1 MNKFNKGKFIG
12 VVAASLSAVS
22 LMGVGFATWVIGIRQ
37 TETNGNISIT
47 ADTVE
52 YKSLKIE
59 AAFEGNLKLGETTP
73 ITNHEY
79 FNTSKTVDGNL
90 TVKVNFTFTLG
101 KDFKS
106 ENFDF
111 NKIKFEIVTDEVGF
125 LNNKPAEEAVKLTQ
139 RPYTKNLTYFD
150 APAPV
155 GVTYNE
161 LEKATEE
168 TTGSTGE
175 STESI
180 TNKFKFSTNVS
191 FTWGSM
197 FGTLSPMNYY
207 ENEVKKVSDTD
218 KATFVENAYLEM
230 NAMQAKYNV
239 EGTSIKL
246 KMNLVNEVK

>member
-37 TETNGNISIT
+37 TETNGSVSIT

-59 AAFEGNLKLGETTP
+59 ASFEGSLKLGETTP

-79 FNTSKTVDGNL
+79 FNTSETVDGNL
-90 TVKVNFTFTLG
+90 TVNVNFTFTLG

-111 NKIKFEIVTDEVGF
+111 NKIKFEIVTDEAGF
-125 LNNKPAEEAVKLTQ
+125 LNNKPVAEAVKLTQ
-139 RPYTKNLTYFD
+139 RPYIKELTYFD
-150 APAPV
+150 APADV
-155 GVTYNE
+155 NVTYDE
-161 LEKATEE
+161 LKPV
-168 TTGSTGE
+168 TGE
-175 STESI
+175 TTESI
-180 TNKFKFSTNVS
+180 TKKFTFSKPVS

-197 FGTLSPMNYY
+197 FGTPALSPMNYY
-207 ENEVKKVSDTD
+207 ENEVKKEDVTD
-218 KATFVENAYLEM
+218 KATFVENACLEM
-230 NAMQAKYNV
+230 SAMQKKYSAK
-239 EGTSIKL
+239 GASIKL
-246 KMNLVNEVK
+246 KMNLVNA

>member
-37 TETNGNISIT
+37 TDTNGNISIT

-79 FNTSKTVDGNL
+79 FNTSETVDGKL

-111 NKIKFEIVTDEVGF
+111 NKIKFEIVTDEPGF

-139 RPYTKNLTYFD
+139 RPYTENLTYFD

-161 LEKATEE
+161 LKPV
-168 TTGSTGE
+168 TGE
-175 STESI
+175 TTESI
-180 TNKFKFSTNVS
+180 TKKFTFSKEVS

-197 FGTLSPMNYY
+197 FGTPALSPMNYY
-207 ENEVKKVSDTD
+207 ETEVTKEAVTD

-230 NAMQAKYNV
+230 SAMQAKYNV
-239 EGTSIKL
+239 ESASIKL
-246 KMNLVNEVK
+246 KMNLVNE

>member
-1 MNKFNKGKFIG
+1 MNKFNKGKLIG

-59 AAFEGNLKLGETTP
+59 AAFVGNLKLGETTS

-79 FNTSKTVDGNL
+79 FNTSETVDGNL

-111 NKIKFEIVTDEVGF
+111 NKIKFEIVTDEAKF
-125 LNNKPAEEAVKLTQ
+125 LNNKPVVEAVKLTQ
-139 RPYTKNLTYFD
+139 RPYTENLTYFD

-155 GVTYNE
+155 DVTYNE
-161 LEKATEE
+161 LKQV
-168 TTGSTGE
+168 TGE
-175 STESI
+175 TTESI
-180 TNKFKFSTNVS
+180 TNKFTFSKEVS

-197 FGTLSPMNYY
+197 FGDSDLSPMNYY
-207 ENEVKKVSDTD
+207 ETEVKKEADED
-218 KATFVENAYLEM
+218 KATFVENAFLEM
-230 NAMQAKYNV
+230 SAMQAKYNV
-239 EGTSIKL
+239 EGASIKL
-246 KMNLVNEVK
+246 KMNLVNE

>member
-1 MNKFNKGKFIG
+1 MNKFNKGKLIG

-79 FNTSKTVDGNL
+79 FNTSETVDGNL

-111 NKIKFEIVTDEVGF
+111 NKIKFEIVTDGAGF
-125 LNNKPAEEAVKLTQ
+125 LNNKPAEGAVKLTK
-139 RPYTKNLTYFD
+139 RPHTENLTYFD

-155 GVTYNE
+155 DVTYNE
-161 LEKATEE
+161 LKPV
-168 TTGSTGE
+168 TGE
-175 STESI
+175 TTESI
-180 TNKFKFSTNVS
+180 TNKFTFSKDVS

-197 FGTLSPMNYY
+197 FGDSDLSPMNYY
-207 ENEVKKVSDTD
+207 ETEVKKEADED
-218 KATFVENAYLEM
+218 KATFVENAFLEM
-230 NAMQAKYNV
+230 SAMQAKYNV
-239 EGTSIKL
+239 EGASIKL
-246 KMNLVNEVK
+246 KMNLVNE

>member
-1 MNKFNKGKFIG
+1 MNKFNKGKLIG

-59 AAFEGNLKLGETTP
+59 AAFKGNLKLGETTP

-79 FNTSKTVDGNL
+79 FNTSETVDGNL

-111 NKIKFEIVTDEVGF
+111 NKIKFEIVTDKEGF
-125 LNNKPAEEAVKLTQ
+125 LNNKPAKEEDVKLAK
-139 RPYTKNLTYFD
+139 RPYTAELTYFD
-150 APAPV
+150 APAAVDVDYSKLEPV
-155 GVTYNE
+155 VPV
-161 LEKATEE
+161 
-168 TTGSTGE
+168 TGE
-175 STESI
+175 TTESI
-180 TNKFKFSTNVS
+180 TNKFTFSKDVS

-197 FGTLSPMNYY
+197 FGDSDLSPMNYY
-207 ENEVKKVSDTD
+207 ETEVKKEADKD
-218 KATFVENAYLEM
+218 KATFVENAFLEM
-230 NAMQAKYNV
+230 SAMQAKYNV
-239 EGTSIKL
+239 EGASIKL
-246 KMNLVNEVK
+246 KMNLVNE